1 MIPIERTPYAIRIGG
16 IGGQGNIKMGL
27 ILAKALTYD
36 KRWVVQ
42 TQSYGAQ
49 VRGGIAYSDVLFSKE
64 PIDYPKAHIFD
75 IQYMMHQQ
83 ALEKF
88 IPFLR
93 PNGILIC
100 DRSFTTHLP
109 ITIRRITRKIVSI
122 PVTEIATE
130 RFKMPLIANVLG
142 LGLLLKTSHIV
153 SMESIKRA
161 IKDEVPEKTL
171 DLNMEALQ
179 YGYSLVEKTY
189 SLKDEQRRAPVSF
202 E

>member
-1 MIPIERTPYAIRIGG
+1 MISVESTPYAIRIGG

-49 VRGGIAYSDVLFSKE
+49 VRGGIAFSDVLFSQE
-64 PIDYPKAHIFD
+64 PIDYPKANHFD

-83 ALEKF
+83 PLEKF
-88 IPFLR
+88 ISLLR

-100 DRSFTTHLP
+100 DRSFVSQLP

-130 RFKMPLIANVLG
+130 RFKLAVVANVLG
-142 LGLLLKTSHIV
+142 LGLLLKTTKIV
-153 SMESIKRA
+153 SVESIQQA
-161 IKDEVPEKTL
+161 IEEEVPKKVL
-171 DLNMEALQ
+171 DVNLEAFQ

-189 SLKDEQRRAPVSF
+189 SLKDEKRRATARF